1 MSYASI
7 ALDLGT
13 TSIKAGLLDHAGVLS
28 HIVARPAPE
37 MQVAGGRYQSDAL
50 AYVLLAE
57 RVIEQCLAQVGDVA
71 GRALNLGLCSQ
82 RSSFLIWDAATGDP
96 ITPLISWQDDRGS
109 SSCSALRDQQELIRE
124 LTGLPLVPYYF
135 APKLRNVLQE
145 HPAWRLRLE
154 QGELLAGTLDT
165 FLIWRWSDGKYF
177 VTDASMAART
187 LLMDIH
193 RSQWSETLCGL
204 FDIPLQILPQ
214 IRASAAMQ
222 LRLDNGLLLQASIG
236 DQSAALLAG
245 IAADGH
251 EALVNLGTGVFV
263 VRYLTD
269 EGSVPEGYLKT
280 LVYQDGAQRRYIAS
294 EGTLN
299 SIATALAAYP
309 VHECQPEDLAA
320 DDIFCL
326 AEPGGLGAPYFRSDL
341 KICFSH
347 SVAELSPRRIAALLL
362 EAVVFRVARI
372 LDDFHRATPLE
383 RVYLSGGLS
392 ELITLRQGIAQCVPV
407 EVHHLC
413 QSETSLQG
421 AALLA
426 AGMDPAGHRA
436 AERINVA
443 TGHSALQQKFSRWQE
458 WFEGVLKR

>member
-37 MQVAGGRYQSDAL
+37 MQVTGGRYQSDAL

-57 RVIEQCLAQVGDVA
+57 QVVEQCLAQAGDVP
-71 GRALNLGLCSQ
+71 GRSLNLGLCSQ

-96 ITPLISWQDDRGS
+96 ITPLISWQDDRGL
-109 SSCSALRDQQELIRE
+109 SSCSALQKQQGLIRE
-124 LTGLPLVPYYF
+124 LTGLPLAPYYF

-145 HPAWRLRLE
+145 HPEWRLRLE
-154 QGELLAGTLDT
+154 HGELLTGTLDT
-165 FLIWRWSDGKYF
+165 FLIWRWSSGRHF
-177 VTDASMAART
+177 ITDASMAART

-193 RSQWSETLCGL
+193 RARWSERLCGL
-204 FDIPLQILPQ
+204 FDISMRILPQ
-214 IRASAAMQ
+214 IKTSEGVGLKLA
-222 LRLDNGLLLQASIG
+222 NGLTLQASMG

-263 VRYLTD
+263 VRYLPG
-269 EGSVPEGYLKT
+269 ESAAPEGYLQT
-280 LVYQDGAQRRYIAS
+280 LVYQDGAQQLHIAS

-299 SIATALAAYP
+299 SIAVAFALYP
-309 VHECQPEDLAA
+309 VGECQPEDLAI

-326 AEPGGLGAPYFRSDL
+326 AEPSGLGAPYFRSDF
-341 KICFSH
+341 KIRFSR
-347 SVAELSPRRIAALLL
+347 SVEGMSPRRIAALLL
-362 EAVVFRVARI
+362 EAVVFRVALI
-372 LDDFHRATPLE
+372 LADFHRASPLQ

-392 ELITLRQGIAQCVPV
+392 ELSSLQQGIAQCVPFDV
-407 EVHHLC
+407 YHLE
-413 QSETSLQG
+413 QAESSLHG
-421 AALLA
+421 VALLA
-426 AGMDPAGHRA
+426 AGMKGDSRRA
-436 AERINVA
+436 VVKIAVAEDSR
-443 TGHSALQQKFSRWQE
+443 ALQLKFRCWQA
-458 WFEGVLKR
+458 WFENLLHH